1 MRIDVSLVP
10 GEILAKDASRSVV
23 VVIDVLRATSTIV
36 TALASGCEEVIP
48 AESIEE
54 AIALANGYKRSD
66 YVLGGERRGVPVEGF
81 DLGNSPQEYDG
92 PRVAGKKI
100 IIATTNGTNAITEY
114 GVARDIFVACFL
126 NADAVMEA
134 CRAYKDSDFVLVCS
148 GQDGRF
154 CMEDTLCAGLLATR
168 LAEETGAEMSDAARA
183 ASLLYQQRKE
193 SIEDELL
200 RCDHGAYLVGIGYE
214 QDVRYC
220 SRQSVLSV
228 VPKVYDRRVIRKAHG
243 GKEE

>member
-1 MRIDVSLVP
+1 
-10 GEILAKDASRSVV
+10 
-23 VVIDVLRATSTIV
+23 
-36 TALASGCEEVIP
+36 
-48 AESIEE
+48 
-54 AIALANGYKRSD
+54 
-66 YVLGGERRGVPVEGF
+66 
-81 DLGNSPQEYDG
+81 
-92 PRVAGKKI
+92 
-100 IIATTNGTNAITEY
+100 
-114 GVARDIFVACFL
+114 
-126 NADAVMEA
+126 
-134 CRAYKDSDFVLVCS
+134 
-148 GQDGRF
+148 
-154 CMEDTLCAGLLATR
+154 MEDTLCAGLLATR